1 MHDRPVS
8 KLRAGFSPLAFSL
21 HIHHLGSGM
30 PRIRKVLRCL
40 IWGAAAAALVF
51 CLGSLHLFASGLD
64 RLTRDLRLDSAPEAS
79 LVYDRHNNLVFSF
92 ASEDRT
98 NVPLDRVSPAMVAAV
113 LTAED
118 RYFFKHAGM
127 DVIGLARA
135 AWVDLKARAIK
146 QGGSTITQQL
156 IRHVALTTDRDFHRK
171 IKEALLALRVER
183 RFDKREILEAYLNRI
198 YLGSG
203 HYGVEAAA
211 RGYFATSASNLTIA
225 ESALLAGIIPCPS
238 VCSPRTS
245 PNVAK
250 SRRDVVLRAMRDN
263 GAITNDE
270 YAAAIAAPLTLAAER
285 HDPYTAAHHP
295 NGAHGPDAI
304 GLHFLEAVR
313 RQVMEQFGA
322 DDVLKGGLRI
332 YTTIDMTMQRHAEE
346 AVAAR
351 LAQIDKTNN
360 LEAALVAIDPRTGHV
375 LAMVGGRDFHTSAF
389 NRAMQARRQ
398 PGSAFKPLIFAA
410 ALEQGYTPSSQ
421 VTGMD
426 TPIHTAQGAWLPSGE
441 HEASSYTLRQALT
454 VSSNRAA
461 ARVMQLVGVTTA
473 QTYAKRLGISSP
485 LPAVP
490 SLALGTGEVTL
501 LDLTSAYG
509 AFANSGVVA
518 PHTLITRIEDRNGN
532 PIWQSALDKH
542 PYRAVRPGTAY
553 LISSMMADVMNR
565 GTGSR
570 ARAEGFRLPAAGKT
584 GTTDDYGDAWFV
596 GYTPNLVAGVWF
608 GYDEKRTIMR
618 RGFAGTV
625 AVPAWA
631 RFMKKATEGS
641 EPDWFDMPSDVERIS
656 ICRKSGMR
664 VSQECRGVVSE
675 DGRSNVYEDYYLMG
689 TGPYESCAGVHIE
702 DGGLA
707 PVPIRGSD
715 PVVTTVPSAVF

>member
-1 MHDRPVS
+1 ME
-8 KLRAGFSPLAFSL
+8 
-21 HIHHLGSGM
+21 
-30 PRIRKVLRCL
+30 KVRQFVRYFTWC
-40 IWGAAAAALVF
+40 AAAAALIF
-51 CLGSLHLFASGLD
+51 CLGSLHVFANGLD
-64 RLTRDLRLDSAPEAS
+64 QLTQNLELDKAPEAS

-98 NVPLDRVSPAMVAAV
+98 NVALDRVSPAMVSAV

-118 RYFFKHAGM
+118 RYFFRHAGM
-127 DVIGLARA
+127 DVVGLARA
-135 AWVDLKARAIK
+135 AWVDLKARAVK

-156 IRHVALTTDRDFHRK
+156 IRHVALTTDRNVQRK

-183 RFDKREILEAYLNRI
+183 RFDKRKILEAYLNRI

-211 RGYFATSASNLTIA
+211 RGYFAKPAADLTIA
-225 ESALLAGIIPCPS
+225 EGAMLAGIIPCPS

-250 SRRDVVLRAMRDN
+250 SRRDTVLKAMLEN
-263 GAITNDE
+263 AAITERE
-270 YAAAIAAPLTLAAER
+270 YTDAIASPVSLAQER
-285 HDPYTAAHHP
+285 HDPYTTAHPANAAH
-295 NGAHGPDAI
+295 GADAV

-322 DDVLKGGLRI
+322 EDVLKGGLRI
-332 YTTIDMTMQRHAEE
+332 YTTIDMTLQRHAEE
-346 AVAAR
+346 AIVAR
-351 LAQIDKTNN
+351 LVQLDKTHQ
-360 LEAALVAIDPRTGHV
+360 LEGALVAIDPSTGHV

-389 NRAMQARRQ
+389 NRAMQAKRQ
-398 PGSAFKPLIFAA
+398 PGSAFKPLVFAA

-421 VTGMD
+421 LTGMD

-441 HEASSYTLRQALT
+441 HEAASYTLRQALT

-461 ARVMQLVGVTTA
+461 ARVMQLVGVTTT
-473 QTYAKRLGISSP
+473 QTYARRLGISSP
-485 LPAVP
+485 LPPVP

-509 AFANSGVVA
+509 AFANSGIVA

-532 PIWQSALDKH
+532 LLWQSSLDRH

-570 ARAEGFRLPAAGKT
+570 ARTEGFKLPAAGKT

-596 GYTPNLVAGVWF
+596 GYTPHLVAGVWF
-608 GYDEKRTIMR
+608 GYDEKKKIMN

-631 RFMKKATEGS
+631 RFMMKATEGS
-641 EPDWFDMPSDVERIS
+641 APDWFDMPSDVERIS
-656 ICRKSGMR
+656 VCRKTGNRASHD
-664 VSQECRGVVSE
+664 CRTIVSE

-689 TGPYESCAGVHIE
+689 TGPYESCS
-702 DGGLA
+702 
-707 PVPIRGSD
+707 GSHMD
-715 PVVTTVPSAVF
+715 PVNPLGEPPTATTATTVSAVF

>member
-1 MHDRPVS
+1 MERV
-8 KLRAGFSPLAFSL
+8 RQFGRYF
-21 HIHHLGSGM
+21 
-30 PRIRKVLRCL
+30 
-40 IWGAAAAALVF
+40 IWCVAAATLVF

-64 RLTRDLRLDSAPEAS
+64 QLTRDMQLDSAPEAS

-98 NVPLDRVSPAMVAAV
+98 NVPLDRVSRTMVSAV

-118 RYFFKHAGM
+118 RYFYQHAGM

-135 AWVDLKARAIK
+135 AWVDLKARAVK

-156 IRHVALTTDRDFHRK
+156 IRHVALTTDRNIQRK

-183 RFDKREILEAYLNRI
+183 RFDKKHILEAYLNRI
-198 YLGSG
+198 YLGNG

-211 RGYFATSASNLTIA
+211 RGYFAKPASELNSA

-250 SRRDVVLRAMRDN
+250 VAARYRAESDARERRHHRRRLRRRDRLADRAR
-263 GAITNDE
+263 GR
-270 YAAAIAAPLTLAAER
+270 APRSLCR
-285 HDPYTAAHHP
+285 HASCA
-295 NGAHGPDAI
+295 NVAHGADAT
-304 GLHFLEAVR
+304 GLHFLEGVR
-313 RQVMEQFGA
+313 RQVMQQFGA

-332 YTTIDMTMQRHAEE
+332 YTTIDMTLQRHAEE
-346 AVAAR
+346 AIAAR
-351 LAQIDKTNN
+351 LSQLDKTNN
-360 LEAALVAIDPRTGHV
+360 LEAALVAIDPRTGEV
-375 LAMVGGRDFHTSAF
+375 LAMVGGRDFHTSSF
-389 NRAMQARRQ
+389 NRAMQAKRQ
-398 PGSAFKPLIFAA
+398 PGSAFKPLLFAA
-410 ALEQGYTPSSQ
+410 AIEQGYTPSSQ

-426 TPIHTAQGAWLPSGE
+426 TPIHTAQGDWLPSGE
-441 HEASSYTLRQALT
+441 HEAASYTLRQALT

-461 ARVMQLVGVTTA
+461 ARVMQLVGITTT
-473 QTYAKRLGISSP
+473 QTYARRLGISSP

-509 AFANSGVVA
+509 AFANSGIIA

-532 PIWQSALDKH
+532 IIWQSSLDHH

-553 LISSMMADVMNR
+553 LMSSMMADVMNR

-570 ARAEGFRLPAAGKT
+570 ARTEGFKLPAAGKT

-596 GYTPNLVAGVWF
+596 GYTPQSRRRRLVRLRR
-608 GYDEKRTIMR
+608 EK
-618 RGFAGTV
+618 
-625 AVPAWA
+625 
-631 RFMKKATEGS
+631 EDH
-641 EPDWFDMPSDVERIS
+641 EPR
-656 ICRKSGMR
+656 ICRNGRGAGMGALHEEGDR
-664 VSQECRGVVSE
+664 RQQPGLVRDAVRRRAHRGVPQERHARV
-675 DGRSNVYEDYYLMG
+675 R
-689 TGPYESCAGVHIE
+689 
-702 DGGLA
+702 
-707 PVPIRGSD
+707 
-715 PVVTTVPSAVF
+715 

>member
-1 MHDRPVS
+1 MNKVRQF
-8 KLRAGFSPLAFSL
+8 AGYFLWS
-21 HIHHLGSGM
+21 
-30 PRIRKVLRCL
+30 V
-40 IWGAAAAALVF
+40 AAATLVF

-64 RLTRDLRLDSAPEAS
+64 QLTRDLQLNSAPEAS

-98 NVPLDRVSPAMVAAV
+98 NVPLDRVSSAMISAV

-156 IRHVALTTDRDFHRK
+156 IRHVALSTERSVERK
-171 IKEALLALRVER
+171 VKEALIALRVER
-183 RFDKREILEAYLNRI
+183 RFDKQKILEAYLNRI
-198 YLGSG
+198 YFGNG

-211 RGYFATSASNLTIA
+211 RGYFAKPASDLTAA
-225 ESALLAGIIPCPS
+225 EGALLAGVIPCPS
-238 VCSPRTS
+238 VCSPRAA

-250 SRRDVVLRAMRDN
+250 SRRDTVLKAMRER
-263 GAITNDE
+263 GAITEQAFTD
-270 YAAAIAAPLTLAAER
+270 AIASPLALAAER
-285 HDPYTAAHHP
+285 HDPYMTTHHASVAHDADAA
-295 NGAHGPDAI
+295 

-313 RQVMEQFGA
+313 RQVMEQYGA
-322 DDVLKGGLRI
+322 EDVLKGGLRI
-332 YTTIDMTMQRHAEE
+332 YTTLDMTLQRHAEE
-346 AVAAR
+346 AIAVR
-351 LAQIDKTNN
+351 LAQLDKIGTLARRPPAPKATASLAEAFRGGGSAKREGG
-360 LEAALVAIDPRTGHV
+360 LEAALVALDPRTGEV
-375 LAMVGGRDFHTSAF
+375 LAMVGGRDFHTSSF
-389 NRAMQARRQ
+389 NRAMQAKRQ
-398 PGSAFKPLIFAA
+398 PGSAFKPLLFAA
-410 ALEQGYTPSSQ
+410 AIEQGYTPSSL

-426 TPIHTAQGAWLPSGE
+426 TPVHTPQGPWLPAGD
-441 HEASSYTLRQALT
+441 HERASYTLRQALT

-461 ARVMQLVGVTTA
+461 VRVMQLVGITTT
-473 QTYAKRLGISSP
+473 QSYARRLGITSP

-509 AFANSGVVA
+509 AFANSGIIA
-518 PHTLITRIEDRNGN
+518 PHTLMTRIEDRRGN
-532 PIWQSALDKH
+532 VIWQTGLDRH
-542 PYRAVRPGTAY
+542 PYRAIRPGTAY
-553 LISSMMADVMNR
+553 LISSMMADVVNR
-565 GTGSR
+565 GTASR
-570 ARAEGFRLPAAGKT
+570 ARAEGFSLPAAGKT

-608 GYDEKRTIMR
+608 GYDEKKKIMN

-641 EPDWFDMPSDVERIS
+641 KPDWFDMPSDVERIAV
-656 ICRKSGMR
+656 CRKSGMR
-664 VSQECRGVVSE
+664 AATACSTAVSE
-675 DGRSNVYEDYYLMG
+675 DGRANVYEDYYLMG
-689 TGPYESCAGVHIE
+689 TGPYEACSGTHT
-702 DGGLA
+702 
-707 PVPIRGSD
+707 D
-715 PVVTTVPSAVF
+715 PLEEPTTALSAVF